1 MKTPDALP
9 EGTTIGN
16 YVVAEVLGQGGGA
29 ITYYCTDTLLG
40 REVALKEHFP
50 QGLCR
55 RSAEGC
61 VVAAAGMEEVFERS
75 VDVFLN
81 EARTVAGLKHPHI
94 VPIHDVLAAR
104 GTAYAVLELEE
115 GKLLDAWLTAHAA
128 EPRRIQ
134 AVLETLLGVLSY
146 LHERSVFHRDIKP
159 ANILVRA
166 GDDPVLL
173 DFGAAH
179 VGDFTGQRTII
190 GTPQFAAPEQFSEE
204 GELGPWSD
212 LYALGSSFLHGLGAE
227 ATAAL
232 PRRLRQSLYQATRK
246 QPERRFRSA
255 AEWERAL
262 HRPARWPWCILALL
276 LLTAAA
282 VGGWCLY
289 PQLADPDSSMET
301 PSPAPAEA
309 PATDSIHET
318 TATPAEEKEADLAD
332 IPQSLNGYTLHLL
345 TQEYV
350 CYQTR
355 ADLQHWEQMA
365 ESDVINTLKDAFF
378 EPKREPINA
387 KLNPNYFSFGEKT
400 WKIEDAE
407 SDYSYK
413 RMEGS
418 ALSLLT
424 VSNVKKTARKPYLL
438 WFSSPTEGR
447 MAFPVDNG
455 LNVWSHV
462 RFRLEPNEQFK
473 PQLRPKT
480 EAPDSPAG
488 MYLLFDHSDL
498 QSYPV
503 KPDSPAEPDT
513 ATDKTQRQI
522 LSILAYS
529 SVLFLD
535 TENWESGDETGTY
548 TYEKINSK
556 EVRVTL
562 RFNGSDRVLS
572 LYLQFSRST
581 AGLAHEHELGEEEAF
596 CNILFEIHPF
606 GVSPHGGTFSMFF
619 KGDDL
624 RPTAAPTPK

>member
-134 AVLETLLGVLSY
+134 AVLESLLGVLSY

-190 GTPQFAAPEQFSEE
+190 GTPQFAAPEQFSTE

-232 PRRLRQSLYQATRK
+232 PRGLRKSLYQATRK

-262 HRPARWPWCILALL
+262 HRPARWPWCLLALL

-289 PQLADPDSSMET
+289 PQLAAPASPMET

-318 TATPAEEKEADLAD
+318 AATPAEEKEADLAD

-424 VSNVKKTARKPYLL
+424 VSNVSKTARMPYLL

-447 MAFPVDNG
+447 LAFPVDNG

-488 MYLLFDHSDL
+488 MYLLLDYADM

-503 KPDSPAEPDT
+503 APDSIAEPDT
-513 ATDKTQRQI
+513 TTDKKQLQVARPASYASTM
-522 LSILAYS
+522 
-529 SVLFLD
+529 FLD
-535 TENWESGDETGTY
+535 GERWESWGLTGTY
-548 TYEKINSK
+548 TYDKLNNTTARLTI
-556 EVRVTL
+556 
-562 RFNGSDRVLS
+562 RFDNSDRVLT
-572 LYLQFSRST
+572 YYMQFNRST
-581 AGLAHEHELGEEEAF
+581 SGTVYEHALGEEEAY
-596 CNILFEIHPF
+596 CNIFFEMQAF
-606 GVSPHGGTFSMFF
+606 GISPHGGTFSMFF